1 VRKGCKE
8 GGYVVARSA
17 VSNSG
22 GALSKEWWEFKLY
35 FTPDY
40 LIVSKKKGVV
50 GTLFFVPMAGTETQW
65 LRFEKA

>member
-1 VRKGCKE
+1 MRKGCKE

-40 LIVSKKKGVV
+40 LIISKKKGVV
-50 GTLFFVPMAGTETQW
+50 GTLFFAPMAGTETQW